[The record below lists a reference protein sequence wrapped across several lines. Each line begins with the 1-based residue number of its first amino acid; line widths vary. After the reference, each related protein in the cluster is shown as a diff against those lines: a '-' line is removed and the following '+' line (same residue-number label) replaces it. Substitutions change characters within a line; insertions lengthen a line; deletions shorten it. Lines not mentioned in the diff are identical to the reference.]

1 MQLSLLRQLMRIYKD
16 RSLNLKKRVDV
27 NFIGKQGADMGGPT
41 NEFFH
46 SAISCLSKV
55 DPAFNVQLFGGQPGH
70 LTPLYGVDAIAS
82 GCFEMAGKLIAHS
95 ILHGGP
101 GFSGL
106 APAIVQYLCTGSLDK
121 SKHLVTIEDLY
132 DLGLKEILEEHVSNS
147 NSHHFR
153 GSFLLCSKLLLV
165 NNLFDGFMIFTCTYI
180 ISKTNKGNFYIKG
193 YAPGLTLKWCKKK
206 SELTFV
212 SFTSFLV
219 GVNTLATSG
228 LGVCDTVLEI

>member
-1 MQLSLLRQLMRIYKD
+1 MSISL
-16 RSLNLKKRVDV
+16 
-27 NFIGKQGADMGGPT
+27 
-41 NEFFH
+41 E
-46 SAISCLSKV
+46 SKV
-55 DPAFNVQLFGGQPGH
+55 QTWGFPQRSFSTVQFLAFPKWIQHLMYSCFGGQPGH
-70 LTPLYGVDAIAS
+70 LIPLYGVDAIAS
-82 GCFEMAGKLIAHS
+82 GCFEMAGKLIIHS

-132 DLGLKEILEEHVSNS
+132 DLELKEILEEHVSNS

-193 YAPGLTLKWCKKK
+193 CARGLTLKWCKK
-206 SELTFV
+206 
-212 SFTSFLV
+212 
-219 GVNTLATSG
+219 NRN
-228 LGVCDTVLEI
+228 